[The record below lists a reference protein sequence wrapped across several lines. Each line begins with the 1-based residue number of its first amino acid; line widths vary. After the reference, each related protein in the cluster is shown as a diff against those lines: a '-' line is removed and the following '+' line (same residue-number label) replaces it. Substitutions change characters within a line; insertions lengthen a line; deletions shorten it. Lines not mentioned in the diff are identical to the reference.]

1 MGKPNDRNFLY
12 LKARKKI
19 PTRKVVTRYTYCPNI
34 HKQKFRKTQ
43 RQNLQKSAPSR
54 KPEAVPQSTHL
65 KFGSFNVN
73 GLDLEAN
80 WAVEELLNKRKF
92 DVSIKKK
99 SNHKN

>member
-19 PTRKVVTRYTYCPNI
+19 PSRKIVTRIAYCPNT
-34 HKQKFRKTQ
+34 HKRKTQ

-92 DVSIKKK
+92 DVSIKKY
-99 SNHKN
+99 HKN